1 MNIVKKLFCMV
12 CVFCSMSA
20 GAVTLSGSANVNITS
35 DTAVNAKNIAMN
47 EARRQ
52 IILDV
57 LSPYTDAQ
65 QLRSV
70 VANTESADL
79 MNLIA
84 STSIDG
90 EKLSNTTYN
99 AKINMVI
106 DIANAREWLVN
117 NSVQNWLP
125 TDTVSNR
132 FVVVANLSEPL
143 QDIANLNQIANTENI
158 DMVTDSISGNQI
170 TLSLP
175 VANRTTFTIAVR
187 ENGWHYSNQE
197 NNLKIWK

>member
-1 MNIVKKLFCMV
+1 MTVIKKLFCV
-12 CVFCSMSA
+12 ICILCSMSA

-52 IILDV
+52 IIVDV

-70 VANTESADL
+70 IANTESDEL
-79 MNLIA
+79 TNLIA

-125 TDTVSNR
+125 GDAVSNR
-132 FVVVANLSEPL
+132 FVVVANLSV
-143 QDIANLNQIANTENI
+143 N
-158 DMVTDSISGNQI
+158 
-170 TLSLP
+170 
-175 VANRTTFTIAVR
+175 F
-187 ENGWHYSNQE
+187 
-197 NNLKIWK
+197 

>member
-1 MNIVKKLFCMV
+1 
-12 CVFCSMSA
+12 
-20 GAVTLSGSANVNITS
+20 
-35 DTAVNAKNIAMN
+35 
-47 EARRQ
+47 
-52 IILDV
+52 V
-57 LSPYTDAQ
+57 LSPYTDSQ

-99 AKINMVI
+99 AKINMVL
-106 DIANAREWLVN
+106 DITNAREWLVN

-125 TDTVSNR
+125 SDTVSNR
-132 FVVVANLSEPL
+132 FVVVANLTEPL
-143 QDIANLNQIANTENI
+143 QDIANLNQIANSDNI
-158 DMVTDSISGNQI
+158 DMVTESISGNQI

-175 VANRTTFTIAVR
+175 VANKTAFIIAVR
-187 ENGWHYSNQE
+187 ENGWHSSNQE

>member
-1 MNIVKKLFCMV
+1 MNIIKKLFFV
-12 CVFCSMSA
+12 ACVFCSISA

-52 IILDV
+52 IIVDV
-57 LSPYTDAQ
+57 LSPYTDMQ
-65 QLRSV
+65 QLRS
-70 VANTESADL
+70 AIENTESADL

-125 TDTVSNR
+125 GDVVNNR

-143 QDIANLNQIANTENI
+143 QNIANLNQIVNTESI
-158 DMVTDSISGNQI
+158 DMVTESISGNQI

-175 VANRTTFTIAVR
+175 FANKTAFIIAVR
-187 ENGWHYSNQE
+187 ENGWQSSNKE

>member
-1 MNIVKKLFCMV
+1 MSIIKKLFCVV

-20 GAVTLSGSANVNITS
+20 GAVTLSGSTNVNITS
-35 DTAVNAKNIAMN
+35 DTAATAKNIAMN

-52 IILDV
+52 IIVDV
-57 LSPYTDAQ
+57 LSPYTDVQ

-70 VANTESADL
+70 VANTESAEL
-79 MNLIA
+79 TNLIA

-125 TDTVSNR
+125 GDAVVDR
-132 FVVVANLSEPL
+132 FIVIADLSDPL
-143 QDIANLNQIANTENI
+143 QDIANLNQIANNENI
-158 DMVTDSISGNQI
+158 DIVTESISGNQI
-170 TLSLP
+170 TLSVP

-187 ENGWHYSNQE
+187 EHGWHYSNKE
-197 NNLKIWK
+197 SNLKIWK